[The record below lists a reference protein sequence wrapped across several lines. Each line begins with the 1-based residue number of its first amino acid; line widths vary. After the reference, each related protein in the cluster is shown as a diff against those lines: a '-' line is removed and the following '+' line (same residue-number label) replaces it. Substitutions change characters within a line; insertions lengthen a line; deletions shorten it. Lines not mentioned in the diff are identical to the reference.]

1 MSDENNEQITK
12 VPEPVRN
19 ITNEKVNKLKTKD
32 PKKVAAGKKLAELN
46 KKAKD
51 ALAREMK
58 READPEEKWLP
69 ELLFTTVLTVVGIGL
84 TAADLF
90 FRFYISKKEKDS
102 YDLTPAATT
111 TATAITT
118 ATPAP
123 HRSLNKDRGV
133 FCGSPR
139 IGMV

>member
-1 MSDENNEQITK
+1 MSDDNIDNEQISK
-12 VPEPVRN
+12 VPESVRN
-19 ITNEKVNKLKTKD
+19 ITNEKVNKLKNKD
-32 PKKVAAGKKLAELN
+32 PNKVAAGKKLADYN

-58 READPEEKWLP
+58 READPEDKWLP
-69 ELLFTTVLTVVGIGL
+69 KLSFTTVLTVVGIGL

-90 FRFYISKKEKDS
+90 FRFYRSK
-102 YDLTPAATT
+102 TPVTTTATT

-123 HRSLNKDRGV
+123 NRSLDKDRGV
-133 FCGSPR
+133 FCGGPR
-139 IGMV
+139 IRMV

>member
-1 MSDENNEQITK
+1 MSDDNNEQITK
-12 VPEPVRN
+12 VPEP
-19 ITNEKVNKLKTKD
+19 VNKLKTKD
-32 PKKVAAGKKLAELN
+32 PKKVAAVKKLAELN

-58 READPEEKWLP
+58 REAHPEDKWLP
-69 ELLFTTVLTVVGIGL
+69 ELSFSTVLTVVGIGL
-84 TAADLF
+84 TATDLF
-90 FRFYISKKEKDS
+90 FRFYRSKKEKDS
-102 YDLTPAATT
+102 YDLTTTATT

-123 HRSLNKDRGV
+123 NRSLDEDRG
-133 FCGSPR
+133 PR

>member
-1 MSDENNEQITK
+1 MSDDNNEQITK
-12 VPEPVRN
+12 VPESVRN

-58 READPEEKWLP
+58 READPEEKS
-69 ELLFTTVLTVVGIGL
+69 FTTALTVVGIGL

-90 FRFYISKKEKDS
+90 FRFYRLKKEKDS

-123 HRSLNKDRGV
+123 HRSLDNDRGL
-133 FCGSPR
+133 R

>member
-1 MSDENNEQITK
+1 MSGDNVDNEQITK

-19 ITNEKVNKLKTKD
+19 ITNEKVDKLKTKD
-32 PKKVAAGKKLAELN
+32 PKKVAAGKKLAQYN

-58 READPEEKWLP
+58 CKADPEDKWLP
-69 ELLFTTVLTVVGIGL
+69 ELFSTVLTVVGIGL

-90 FRFYISKKEKDS
+90 FRFYRSKKEKDS
-102 YDLTPAATT
+102 YDLTQAATT

-123 HRSLNKDRGV
+123 QQKACVG
-133 FCGSPR
+133 PR

>member
-1 MSDENNEQITK
+1 MSGDNIDNEQITK
-12 VPEPVRN
+12 VPESVRN

-58 READPEEKWLP
+58 RDADPEEKWLP
-69 ELLFTTVLTVVGIGL
+69 ELSFSTVLTVVGIGL

-90 FRFYISKKEKDS
+90 FRFYRSK
-102 YDLTPAATT
+102 TPVTPVATT

-123 HRSLNKDRGV
+123 HRSLDKDRGV
-133 FCGSPR
+133 FCGGPR

>member
-1 MSDENNEQITK
+1 MSGDNIDNEQITK
-12 VPEPVRN
+12 VPESVRN

-69 ELLFTTVLTVVGIGL
+69 ELSFVTVLTVVGIGL

-90 FRFYISKKEKDS
+90 FRFYRSKKEKDS
-102 YDLTPAATT
+102 YDLTPV
-111 TATAITT
+111 
-118 ATPAP
+118 
-123 HRSLNKDRGV
+123 H
-133 FCGSPR
+133 
-139 IGMV
+139 MVSELHLSKKLVWVLELEWSKRLLYNS